1 MIKHILICFPTV
13 VTLQNPHY
21 ALKVKRQSHDVAVLS
36 VCLAIQMFSFL
47 FAFKADENV
56 PPPTQTE
63 VYKETRTS
71 ASKYYFLKILLN
83 V

>member
-1 MIKHILICFPTV
+1 MIKHILICFP
-13 VTLQNPHY
+13 
-21 ALKVKRQSHDVAVLS
+21 KSRDVAVLS

-71 ASKYYFLKILLN
+71 TSKLCDS
-83 V
+83 VRR